1 MTPSHGAAGA
11 ALADALRTLAAEL
24 GFARIGF
31 ARAERLGPEA
41 DALARFLAEGRHG
54 TMRWLGENV
63 EVRADP
69 THPGMLES
77 ARSVVVLAAP
87 YAGRDD
93 GSPTLAPARI
103 ARYARGRDYHNVLT
117 KRARK
122 LAAFLDEGGH
132 RTRVAVD
139 TKPVLERAWAQRAG
153 VGFVGKNC
161 CVIVPGLGSH
171 VFLACLVTTAELP
184 PDAPME
190 ERCGSCVRC
199 LDACPTRAFV
209 GPRELDARR
218 CISYLTIEHEGPI
231 DEALRPGLEDWAFGC
246 DACQDVCPYNRTRGS
261 AGLDAGPF
269 AELERLRGLD
279 AEAVLRMDEASFR
292 VLTEGSP
299 LKRAGRSG
307 LARNLALVLGN
318 RGGRRHL
325 PVLRELGERDPDAVV
340 REAAAWAIARLE
352 AREDGEG

>member
-1 MTPSHGAAGA
+1 MTRPHGTGKDV
-11 ALADALRTLAAEL
+11 LGDALRALASEL
-24 GFARIGF
+24 GFARVGF

-54 TMRWLGENV
+54 TMGWLAENV
-63 EVRADP
+63 EVRVDP
-69 THPGMLES
+69 SHPGMLES
-77 ARSVVVLAAP
+77 ALTVVVLAAP

-93 GSPTLAPARI
+93 AAPTLAPARF

-122 LAAFLDEGGH
+122 LAAWLEAAGH

-139 TKPVLERAWAQRAG
+139 TKPVLERAWARRAG

-161 CVIVPGLGSH
+161 CLIVPGLGSH
-171 VFLACLVTTAELP
+171 VFLACLVTAAELS
-184 PDAPME
+184 PDEPMDD
-190 ERCGSCVRC
+190 RCGSCVRC
-199 LDACPTRAFV
+199 LEACPTRAFV

-261 AGLDAGPF
+261 AGLDVGPF
-269 AELERLRGLD
+269 AEQERLRGVD
-279 AEAVLRMDEASFR
+279 AEAVLRMDEEAFR
-292 VLTEGSP
+292 AFTEGSP
-299 LKRAGRSG
+299 LKRAGRVG
-307 LARNLALVLGN
+307 LARNLAVVLGN
-318 RGGRRHL
+318 RGGKRHL
-325 PVLRELGERDPDAVV
+325 PVLRELEARDPDAAV
-340 REAAAWAIARLE
+340 RDAAAWALARID
-352 AREDGEG
+352 ARGDDEP